1 MMNIINEQLRGER
14 KKDSVKFVMVT
25 KARIL
30 KITDA
35 LVGCKLWGL
44 SEFSGGVGER
54 KVDNK
59 CFFFFMLIAQL
70 MKN

>member
-1 MMNIINEQLRGER
+1 MNIINEQLRGER

-44 SEFSGGVGER
+44 KFSGGVGER